1 MTIMFLIFANFA
13 TRHIMRSVYGI
24 LALSLSIMGG
34 LTGFASQVE
43 AQSAVPTLV
52 ITNDPLARAPS
63 ASPQPRAEIE
73 AAKPQRS
80 VDRGVT
86 DLEELPPVVVDVPE
100 SETETLT
107 GDILEDF
114 NKEVQ
119 TATARRIKQLSDEY
133 QSLQSVLAS
142 LQTEMRD
149 MQSSNKS
156 RAENYYANIAAI
168 QTKLQT
174 GTTPGNPRL
183 VRRLSMAQE
192 KLENLSDG
200 ISRYN
205 TLAIRI
211 GDTSSIASYLMQS
224 VQATFGLSGAVQ
236 EDHAGL
242 KELEDSVANAIV
254 IIERLLT
261 TVNEEITRSSAYLAA
276 ERRNLRT
283 LSLAVANGDV
293 YGANIANRLYTQV
306 NQAMFPVTER
316 PEAESMAGTT
326 SLAGSVQNASLS
338 TANMGAEPLS
348 DARPLVVVRFD
359 QPNVSYEQA
368 VYSAVSEALDMSPDA
383 QFEIVAVDPG
393 AGNAARRAIEAAR
406 SKQNAEKVLRS
417 LVQMGVNANTVK
429 MSTASNPE
437 ARFSE
442 VHIRIRG

>member
-1 MTIMFLIFANFA
+1 
-13 TRHIMRSVYGI
+13 MRSVYGI

>member
-1 MTIMFLIFANFA
+1 
-13 TRHIMRSVYGI
+13 
-24 LALSLSIMGG
+24 
-34 LTGFASQVE
+34 
-43 AQSAVPTLV
+43 
-52 ITNDPLARAPS
+52 
-63 ASPQPRAEIE
+63 
-73 AAKPQRS
+73 
-80 VDRGVT
+80 
-86 DLEELPPVVVDVPE
+86 
-100 SETETLT
+100 
-107 GDILEDF
+107 
-114 NKEVQ
+114 
-119 TATARRIKQLSDEY
+119 
-133 QSLQSVLAS
+133 
-142 LQTEMRD
+142 
-149 MQSSNKS
+149 
-156 RAENYYANIAAI
+156 
-168 QTKLQT
+168 
-174 GTTPGNPRL
+174 
-183 VRRLSMAQE
+183 MAQE

>member
-1 MTIMFLIFANFA
+1 
-13 TRHIMRSVYGI
+13 
-24 LALSLSIMGG
+24 
-34 LTGFASQVE
+34 
-43 AQSAVPTLV
+43 
-52 ITNDPLARAPS
+52 
-63 ASPQPRAEIE
+63 
-73 AAKPQRS
+73 
-80 VDRGVT
+80 
-86 DLEELPPVVVDVPE
+86 
-100 SETETLT
+100 
-107 GDILEDF
+107 
-114 NKEVQ
+114 
-119 TATARRIKQLSDEY
+119 
-133 QSLQSVLAS
+133 
-142 LQTEMRD
+142 

>member
-1 MTIMFLIFANFA
+1 MRLIL
-13 TRHIMRSVYGI
+13 GI
-24 LALSLSIMGG
+24 LAFSLCFTGG
-34 LTGFASQVE
+34 VTVFSSHSL
-43 AQSAVPTLV
+43 AQNSVPTLV
-52 ITNDPLARAPS
+52 ITNDPLTNAP
-63 ASPQPRAEIE
+63 ANPQPSAEIE
-73 AAKPQRS
+73 AAKPISADTRTQ
-80 VDRGVT
+80 
-86 DLEELPPVVVDVPE
+86 LEELPPVVVDVPE

-114 NKEVQ
+114 NREVQ
-119 TATARRIKQLSDEY
+119 TATARRIKQLSDEF
-133 QSLQSVLAS
+133 SS
-142 LQTEMRD
+142 LQTVLTSLQKEMRD
-149 MQSSNKS
+149 LQASNKT
-156 RAENYYANIAAI
+156 RAENYYANVAAI

-306 NQAMFPVTER
+306 NQAMFPVTAR
-316 PEAESMAGTT
+316 PEAEAMAGGM
-326 SLAGSVQNASLS
+326 SSGSMMRNASLS
-338 TANMGAEPLS
+338 PANMGAEPLP

-359 QPNVSYEQA
+359 QPNVNYEQA
-368 VYSAVSEALDMSPDA
+368 VYSAISEALDMNPDA

-417 LVQMGVNANTVK
+417 LVQMGINANTVK

-442 VHIRIRG
+442 VHVRVRG